1 MVNMAATLIDAPP
14 VGFSKTAR
22 PRPRH
27 REAVG
32 DGLGVDARAV
42 RGRRL
47 ADDGMEGAAEGPE
60 APEAD
65 VEADVGDAAVGLAQQ
80 EHRALD
86 PAALE
91 VAVGRLAERR
101 AEGPDEVRLG
111 DAGDPGQRG
120 DVERL
125 VVAAIHRVARA
136 EQPAVPLL
144 DGPAHGPASG
154 LGPAFA
160 PATHALTFC
169 SNRSSGTAPCR
180 RTSS

>member
-1 MVNMAATLIDAPP
+1 MVNMTATLIHAPP

-32 DGLGVDARAV
+32 HGLGVDPRAV

-60 APEAD
+60 AREAD
-65 VEADVGDAAVGLAQQ
+65 VKADVGHAAVGLAQQ

-91 VAVGRLAERR
+91 IAVRRLAKGR
-101 AEGPDEVRLG
+101 AERADEVRLG
-111 DAGDPGQRG
+111 DVREPRERG

-125 VVAAIHRVARA
+125 GVAAVHRVARP
-136 EQPAVPLL
+136 EQATVGLL
-144 DGPAHGPASG
+144 DGAAHRRPN
-154 LGPAFA
+154 LGRRGFA
-160 PATHALTFC
+160 AAVAADTVTG
-169 SNRSSGTAPCR
+169 S
-180 RTSS
+180 RTYSRGAHID